1 MDSHQ
6 RDINLLALAEV
17 NLAPECMRCDAL
29 CGSRFRCNNIGRN
42 GHSVQWREIER
53 RAAGRYERA
62 GSYRVRIVRY
72 SKAVSEARRAALS
85 AIRAEQIRD
94 LERAQANA
102 RDLQR
107 LVQSLEKLDQV
118 DDWFQQRLVKLRAE
132 AEARRDRH
140 RAVAGRAVASM
151 RERGQRFARIAAAS
165 ATAEKTIR
173 ELARFAATGRSDDDR
188 NASAP
193 TNATEWPVPQAPAPA
208 ENPTL
213 F

>member
-1 MDSHQ
+1 
-6 RDINLLALAEV
+6 
-17 NLAPECMRCDAL
+17 MRY
-29 CGSRFRCNNIGRN
+29 N
-42 GHSVQWREIER
+42 
-53 RAAGRYERA
+53 
-62 GSYRVRIVRY
+62 
-72 SKAVSEARRAALS
+72 KAVSEARRAALS
-85 AIRAEQIRD
+85 AIRAEQIRN

-118 DDWFQQRLVKLRAE
+118 DDWFQQRLFKLQAE

-151 RERGQRFARIAAAS
+151 RERGQRFERIAAAS
-165 ATAEKTIR
+165 ATAEKTVR
-173 ELARFAATGRSDDDR
+173 ELARFTAAATATDRSDDDR
-188 NASAP
+188 GVSALTNVTAESAP
-193 TNATEWPVPQAPAPA
+193 PAEAPP

>member
-1 MDSHQ
+1 
-6 RDINLLALAEV
+6 
-17 NLAPECMRCDAL
+17 MRY
-29 CGSRFRCNNIGRN
+29 N
-42 GHSVQWREIER
+42 
-53 RAAGRYERA
+53 
-62 GSYRVRIVRY
+62 
-72 SKAVSEARRAALS
+72 KAVSQARRSALS
-85 AIRAEQIRD
+85 AIRAEQIRN

-118 DDWFQQRLVKLRAE
+118 DDWFQQRLFKLQAE

-140 RAVAGRAVASM
+140 RAVAGRAITSM

-165 ATAEKTIR
+165 ATAEKMIR
-173 ELARFAATGRSDDDR
+173 ELARFAADDR
-188 NASAP
+188 SGGHRGVSALTNVTAESAP
-193 TNATEWPVPQAPAPA
+193 PAEAPP